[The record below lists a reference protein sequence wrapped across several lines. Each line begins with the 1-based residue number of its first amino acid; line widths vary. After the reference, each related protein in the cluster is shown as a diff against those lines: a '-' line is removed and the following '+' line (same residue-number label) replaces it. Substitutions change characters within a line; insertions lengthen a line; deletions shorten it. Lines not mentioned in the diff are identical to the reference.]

1 MATAPQLEY
10 EGTVGRAL
18 PSVQQNSVAS
28 PEMMGGAAAQ
38 RDARFGAGMM
48 QAGKELAAVAIDM
61 AEKENTAKVQAART
75 ELGNRTLDYLAKA
88 KQAEVGANA
97 AGATA
102 RFRDWHNKQV
112 EELTKGLA
120 NSEAQR
126 AFGIIAAQHGLS
138 SRGEVA
144 TFELGETKRY
154 QKETNVAAI
163 NNKID
168 EGANAVTEFA
178 VREARKEALRNAEI
192 AIRQEGMDAAQAKQ
206 YQRGVLTEFH
216 GRRIHV
222 LAVQNPQAAMEY
234 YKANFDEIDAKA
246 RPQLEELAKK
256 AGAQKLGID
265 TATGVMDEMGPKT
278 PRDTFEYEKMEKALR
293 DRLKDSPEAFTV
305 ASAQLA
311 HRYNVFNADRKAT
324 DDKLGSA
331 VARMANQ
338 KMAPAQIART
348 PEFQALSDLQQRT
361 WLEFWKKDAL
371 HNEQINA
378 ARESREYTRV
388 MREEAQRTKDFRV
401 ATWEYSNPATLSGM
415 SEQEILA
422 LTPKIGTQNV
432 DFLMQS
438 KRALSASEDKVR
450 EAKMDHEDFL
460 RIAINSGMHPKD
472 KTPNE
477 DQKNELVL
485 IQADVENRIARAQ
498 AALPAGK
505 MLSRAQKQAIAQEA
519 FDDKVLTGGFL
530 GIWQKAKPVG
540 SLTDEQMVKTVPAD
554 VLETIKRELAK
565 KQLPATDSNIA
576 SQWRSMSG
584 LREERRAAEQ
594 ALKDRVLNAP
604 ATNPTAPRGLK
615 LEQ

>member
-1 MATAPQLEY
+1 MLTTPRLDY

-18 PSVQQNSVAS
+18 PGPQQSSVAS
-28 PEMMGGAAAQ
+28 PEMMGGAEAQ
-38 RDARFGAGMM
+38 RDARFGTGMM

-88 KQAEVGANA
+88 KKEEVGANA
-97 AGATA
+97 AGATT

-112 EELTKGLA
+112 EELTKGLT

-178 VREARKEALRNAEI
+178 VQEARKEALRNAEI

-222 LAVQNPQAAMEY
+222 LAVQNPQAAMDY

-256 AGAQKLGID
+256 AGAQKLGLD

-293 DRLKDSPEAFTV
+293 DKLKDSPEAFTV

-324 DDKLGSA
+324 DDRLGSA

-338 KMAPAQIART
+338 KMTPAQIART

-378 ARESREYTRV
+378 ARESRAYTQA
-388 MREEAQRTKDFRV
+388 MREEAQRTKDFRA

-415 SEQEILA
+415 SEQAILA
-422 LTPKIGTQNV
+422 LTPKIGNQNV

-460 RIAINSGMHPKD
+460 RIAINSGMHPKT
-472 KTPNE
+472 KSPSE
-477 DQKNELVL
+477 EQKNELVL
-485 IQADVENRIARAQ
+485 IQADVENRIAAAQ
-498 AALPAGK
+498 AKLPAGK
-505 MLSRAQKQAIAQEA
+505 MLSRGEKQAIAQQA
-519 FDDKVLTGGFL
+519 FDDKVLTGGFM
-530 GIWQKAKPVG
+530 GFFQTPKPAG
-540 SLTDEQMVKTVPAD
+540 SLTDEQALNLMSASEKANIERLLKAV
-554 VLETIKRELAK
+554 R
-565 KQLPATDSNIA
+565 LPVTPGNVAA
-576 SQWRSMSG
+576 QWRAMRSTQQQP
-584 LREERRAAEQ
+584 AAPS
-594 ALKDRVLNAP
+594 LVDRIPGPAP
-604 ATNPTAPRGLK
+604 AVQSQSPSPSDIPR
-615 LEQ
+615 